1 MYEKLV
7 VVTRKT
13 RLEALIEK
21 FNTRMQ
27 AKFFIEHSGGNFSEY
42 EEEDRNYQRALDEI
56 RKQTK
61 IGLKV
66 QLIERSLLP
75 TYTFVGSDLIVAL
88 GQDGLVANTA
98 KYVGAQPIIGVNP
111 DPIRYDGLLVPILPS
126 QVGRYLDDV
135 LESRALSRAV
145 TLGEVELQDGQR
157 MLAFN
162 DFFIGA
168 KTHVSAR
175 YKLQYHEISEGQSS
189 SGVIVSTGAG
199 STGWMSSV
207 FNMAAKV
214 TEFAGGKQFGQRRM
228 QWNESTLMFVV
239 REPFVSKHSTADL
252 VAGYIE
258 DGEELVIESNMTG
271 EGTIFSDGVESD
283 FIAFNAGATARIRR
297 AKQQARLIVPFRNSD
312 REKPNCANES
322 RPLSGSCR
330 SVSKSS
336 P

>member
-13 RLEALIEK
+13 RLQELIER

-27 AKFFIEHSGGNFSEY
+27 AKFFIDHSGGSFEEY
-42 EEEDRNYQRALDEI
+42 DEEDKNYQRALDEI
-56 RKQTK
+56 RKQSK
-61 IGLKV
+61 VGLKV
-66 QLIERSLLP
+66 QFIERALLP
-75 TYTFVGSDLIVAL
+75 TYTFVKSDLIIAL

-98 KYVGAQPIIGVNP
+98 KYVNGQPIIGVNP
-111 DPIRYDGLLVPILPS
+111 DPVRYDGILVPILPS
-126 QVGRYLDDV
+126 QVGRHLSDA
-135 LESRALSRAV
+135 LEARESRRTV

-162 DFFIGA
+162 DLFIGA

-175 YKLQYHEISEGQSS
+175 YHLQYHEQSERQSS

-207 FNMAAKV
+207 FNMASKV
-214 TEFAGGKQFGQRRM
+214 TAFARGRHAASMNM

-239 REPFVSKHSTADL
+239 REPFVSKHSSAEV
-252 VAGYIE
+252 VAGFIE

-271 EGTIFSDGVESD
+271 EGTIFSDGIESD
-283 FIAFNAGATARIRR
+283 FIAFNAGSIAKIRT
-297 AKQQARLIVPFRNSD
+297 AKQQAVLVQPSRDRARSASSHSPFA
-312 REKPNCANES
+312 EAS
-322 RPLSGSCR
+322 RR
-330 SVSKSS
+330 A
-336 P
+336 